1 MAATKPDNAPPLK
14 RRWLALDIR
23 CQGLA
28 WVCGLA
34 AVTNVGFF
42 LFYPPVKPSPD
53 EVEYRTLGVSLA
65 ERGELRLPTGEVAKR
80 MPLYPVMIAG
90 LYRWLQPDLWPS
102 GVLSAQTLLSW
113 GAVVLIA
120 LTAARLAGPR
130 AGWLAGT
137 VAAFYSPFRLLQ
149 VSFLTE
155 TLLIFMLLLALY
167 LYITYGI
174 PRPARPAA
182 VSHQPSAAGTDT
194 GAGGHSAL
202 IAHHL
207 SLIAHPSSRITHY
220 SALLSVSALLGLAVL
235 TRANALLFLV
245 PFAIDAGLRFGSAR
259 RRAARCAL
267 ILLPALAC
275 TGGWAWRNHQLL
287 GAYTLSTSGGLNFH
301 LGNNVNYASNPG
313 LDADTDY
320 GAFDR
325 LRGAGL
331 GEIEADR
338 RLFSDGRSFIVE
350 HPGLTIANALRKTG
364 VWLSPLVRQ
373 HGPLTPVLA
382 LGMILL
388 AARRARRRGELDLT
402 RRRVFDV
409 LVAAF
414 VTLAIVLAAALWATM
429 LPYTTPLYV
438 VPLGLLSLAVMR
450 TVPRVRGLFIGLLAS
465 QWFVAAAFI
474 PLARLRWT
482 VDSILIIAI
491 GAAVSRLCHWLAPPA
506 AGPRAC
512 GLGRRV
518 PPTGE
523 TRPIS
528 DCDSRLGASL
538 SRTIRQTASRGQAF
552 LRFTAPHGL
561 KAVAR
566 RTSGMAAALS
576 GHAVSESMAVQSHGH
591 ATALTVAALIGLPT
605 ASWDG
610 VLGAR
615 ARAVGHHPRRT
626 RQIALGHRPDERARV
641 RLAELLEDRRELRP
655 VVLGEQPHGQQL
667 HHGRRLAADAAG
679 GGIGHAGIQRRPT
692 DRHRRPRPHVP
703 VLVLQERRHRRADRV
718 RWQVARLRFR
728 LAPLGIGAQGAEQ
741 VRRAGPFNGIRR
753 TCPLHQRRDRLRR
766 RVHAAPHHLD
776 RPGGDGAE
784 AGNQLVILEHRV
796 PHRRQLDL
804 RRLRHRADEVLTDG
818 ADVNRHDLLDRLAGH
833 QHRPRVHQHLE
844 VVVEAR
850 RLLVLVARLA
860 FRLVSRQ
867 LLTAIQRP
875 HAGAHRYQRA
885 RHETLA
891 EADDER
897 PGILR
902 AEDHVDRPDG
912 GRLLVREARR
922 ELQEITRPL
931 VVL

>member
-14 RRWLALDIR
+14 RRWPALDIR
-23 CQGLA
+23 CQWLA

-42 LFYPPVKPSPD
+42 LLYPPVKPSPD
-53 EVEYRTLGVSLA
+53 EIEYRSLGVSLA

-90 LYRWLQPDLWPS
+90 LYRWLQPDLRPS

-113 GAVVLIA
+113 GAAVLIA

-149 VSFLTE
+149 VLFLTE
-155 TLLIFMLLLALY
+155 TLLIFLLLLALY

-174 PRPARPAA
+174 PHPENAETQKHRNAETPKTENRKPGKVEPPPLFSVVG
-182 VSHQPSAAGTDT
+182 VSAFRRFQD
-194 GAGGHSAL
+194 
-202 IAHHL
+202 
-207 SLIAHPSSRITHY
+207 Y
-220 SALLSVSALLGLAVL
+220 FALLVVSLLLGLAVL

-245 PFAIDAGLRFGSAR
+245 PFALDAALRSGSVAR
-259 RRAARCAL
+259 RAMRCAL

-275 TGGWAWRNHQLL
+275 TGDWVWRNHQLL
-287 GAYTLSTSGGLNFH
+287 GAYTLSTGGGLNFY
-301 LGNNVNYASNPG
+301 LGHNPNYARTPG
-313 LDADTDY
+313 LGADTDY

-331 GEIEADR
+331 GEVEADR
-338 RLFSDGRSFIVE
+338 RLFADGWSFIVD

-402 RRRVFDV
+402 RRRVFDA

-414 VTLAIVLAAALWATM
+414 VVLAVVLAAALWATM

-482 VDSILIIAI
+482 VDPILIIAI

-528 DCDSRLGASL
+528 DCDSRLEHH
-538 SRTIRQTASRGQAF
+538 SRERSAKRQALDSECQGQA
-552 LRFTAPHGL
+552 
-561 KAVAR
+561 
-566 RTSGMAAALS
+566 
-576 GHAVSESMAVQSHGH
+576 E
-591 ATALTVAALIGLPT
+591 
-605 ASWDG
+605 
-610 VLGAR
+610 
-615 ARAVGHHPRRT
+615 VGRSF
-626 RQIALGHRPDERARV
+626 IS
-641 RLAELLEDRRELRP
+641 
-655 VVLGEQPHGQQL
+655 
-667 HHGRRLAADAAG
+667 
-679 GGIGHAGIQRRPT
+679 
-692 DRHRRPRPHVP
+692 
-703 VLVLQERRHRRADRV
+703 
-718 RWQVARLRFR
+718 
-728 LAPLGIGAQGAEQ
+728 
-741 VRRAGPFNGIRR
+741 
-753 TCPLHQRRDRLRR
+753 
-766 RVHAAPHHLD
+766 
-776 RPGGDGAE
+776 
-784 AGNQLVILEHRV
+784 
-796 PHRRQLDL
+796 
-804 RRLRHRADEVLTDG
+804 
-818 ADVNRHDLLDRLAGH
+818 
-833 QHRPRVHQHLE
+833 QHR
-844 VVVEAR
+844 
-850 RLLVLVARLA
+850 
-860 FRLVSRQ
+860 
-867 LLTAIQRP
+867 TA
-875 HAGAHRYQRA
+875 
-885 RHETLA
+885 
-891 EADDER
+891 
-897 PGILR
+897 
-902 AEDHVDRPDG
+902 
-912 GRLLVREARR
+912 
-922 ELQEITRPL
+922 
-931 VVL
+931 